1 MTTSKKLTLIA
12 FLYALV
18 SLGVSILIQ
27 EYPDGGWL
35 RSHVRWTYLVWSF
48 RGPLSAVE
56 YGWHGLAPIWP
67 HLRALLA
74 GGLVVVPFLSLPV
87 WFRGRVPA
95 RLCGLGLLLW
105 IGLAASLFDSS
116 NLEAQID
123 RLIAVAAD
131 LR

>member
-35 RSHVRWTYLVWSF
+35 RSHVRWTYLVWAF

-67 HLRALLA
+67 HLQALLA
-74 GGLVVVPFLSLPV
+74 GGLVVLPLLGMPV
-87 WFRGRVPA
+87 WFRGPVPA

-105 IGLAASLFDSS
+105 IALAASLFGSLG
-116 NLEAQID
+116 LEAQID